1 MPSDTNTAVLYCLV
15 AAIALNVVLY
25 AILRYVSAGHDPIFV
40 NRHAGEIDVP
50 RAALVGRNLPA
61 PELRGETNHLMESR
75 HDAAE

>member
-1 MPSDTNTAVLYCLV
+1 MPSETASVLIYCLV

-25 AILRYVSAGHDPIFV
+25 AILRYVYAGDAPIFV
-40 NRHAGEIDVP
+40 HRHAGEVDVP